1 MAEPQDKFPSRAPA
15 SGVAGRELPHSLE
28 AEEYLLSCCFIDGT
42 DTVAR
47 CLEDKLAPKAFF
59 SPANQIIYE
68 KLLDLYQRNLPI
80 DTAIVAE
87 ELKAGGPIPSGPDI
101 DPSRLRPVS

>member
-1 MAEPQDKFPSRAPA
+1 MAEPQDKFPSRAP
-15 SGVAGRELPHSLE
+15 STGVTGRELPHSLE

-87 ELKAGGPIPSGPDI
+87 EVKAGGKI
-101 DPSRLRPVS
+101 DTTVCYTYLPP